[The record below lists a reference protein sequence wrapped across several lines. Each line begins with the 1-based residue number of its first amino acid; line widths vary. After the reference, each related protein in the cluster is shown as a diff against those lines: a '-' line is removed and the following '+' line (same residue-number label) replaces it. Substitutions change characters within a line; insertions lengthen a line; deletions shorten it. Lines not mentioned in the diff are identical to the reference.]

1 MSGLASIAAME
12 ILHLA
17 LASDWDDA
25 VAAGRYAVSTRG
37 ATLEQVGFIHC
48 SLPEQLPRV
57 AAFVYADV
65 TEPLVVLTMDRDELE
80 AGGTVVIF
88 EDGGDGED
96 FPHVYG
102 AIDPAWVENVRPAH
116 MVDGALVIEA

>member
-1 MSGLASIAAME
+1 ME

-17 LASDWDDA
+17 LASDWADA
-25 VAAGRYAVSTRG
+25 QATGRYAVSTRG

-57 AAFVYADV
+57 AAFVYSDV
-65 TEPLVVLTMDRDELE
+65 TDDLVVLVMDRDELE
-80 AGGTVVIF
+80 AGGTVVLF
-88 EDGGDGED
+88 EDGGDGEL

-102 AIDPAWVENVRPAH
+102 PIDPEWVDEVRPAR
-116 MVDGALVIEA
+116 MVDGALVIG

>member
-1 MSGLASIAAME
+1 ME

-17 LASDWDDA
+17 LASDWADA
-25 VAAGRYAVSTRG
+25 VASGRYAVSTRG
-37 ATLEQVGFIHC
+37 ATLDEVGFIHC
-48 SLPEQLPRV
+48 SLAEQLPRV

-65 TEPLVVLTMDRDELE
+65 DEPLVVLTMDRDDLE

-88 EDGGDGED
+88 EDGGDGEE

-102 AIDPAWVENVRPAH
+102 AIDPEWVTMVRPAR
-116 MVDGALVIEA
+116 MVDGALIID